1 MSRSE
6 LLLEVDQWKVPE
18 VPLLADGNF
27 KVPEEVAT
35 SYHKLRERHS
45 KARVPALARQ
55 RERERD
61 KSRSK
66 KKNSSPELR
75 GLERVFL
82 W

>member
-6 LLLEVDQWKVPE
+6 LLLKADQWKVPE
-18 VPLLADGNF
+18 VPLLAEGNF

-55 RERERD
+55 RERETKAD
-61 KSRSK
+61 QK
-66 KKNSSPELR
+66 KRGKSSPELR

-82 W
+82 L

>member
-6 LLLEVDQWKVPE
+6 LLLEADQWKVPE
-18 VPLLADGNF
+18 VPLLAEGNF

-55 RERERD
+55 RERD

-66 KKNSSPELR
+66 KKQLT
-75 GLERVFL
+75 
-82 W
+82 